1 MPYGIAMLLPFAT
14 ITIAFCLTFHS
25 LGSCDLIQTEWS
37 INCSSSLSTCTYLTK
52 LRVGLLAKETIV
64 AASAMKSENNNT
76 RVEIEKV
83 CRWYT
88 REEKDWLQQSSI
100 IWNGS
105 TICLMTCLGFGLFG
119 VVTLIV
125 ASSRECHP
133 YLLRVLSVFLMIN
146 TLLCLVPMLIFLQAD
161 VCKED
166 DGVCDPSFTN
176 CVSWCEMGMTTY
188 YLFGACFLWLA
199 ASMTVWFL
207 TPVRV
212 RLHLLQHRQ
221 KENQRRR
228 AILAVLQEGD
238 DKNDEDEDYRDDNG
252 DRDGTIKY
260 DEFRS
265 DVEDNLRD
273 GAEKTMGSRV
283 EQEYTI
289 DLKCS
294 HK

>member
-1 MPYGIAMLLPFAT
+1 
-14 ITIAFCLTFHS
+14 
-25 LGSCDLIQTEWS
+25 
-37 INCSSSLSTCTYLTK
+37 
-52 LRVGLLAKETIV
+52 
-64 AASAMKSENNNT
+64 MKSENNNT